1 MYYEIVLK
9 IVNSIVL
16 SIFLTAG
23 MKFGIPI
30 NQEIK
35 NIGLTVSSNKEW
47 TVEIPEINLKANIS
61 NGTDEETMN
70 KYVGHFTETFNV
82 KGNVG
87 LAAHNRGYP
96 VNYFKDLN
104 KLKLGDSI
112 YYTYFGIKK
121 VYTIINIQIIEDT
134 NWNVLESKN
143 KDEITLITC
152 IANKPEYRLCIKGIR
167 ADVSLGEIN

>member
-9 IVNSIVL
+9 IINSTVL
-16 SIFLTAG
+16 SILLTTG
-23 MKFGIPI
+23 MKFGISM
-30 NQEIK
+30 NQKIR

-70 KYVGHFTETFNV
+70 KYVGHFTETYNV

-104 KLKLGDSI
+104 KLKLGDYI

-121 VYTIINIQIIEDT
+121 VYTIINIQVIEDT
-134 NWNVLESKN
+134 NWAVLESSN

-152 IANKPEYRLCIKGIR
+152 VANKPEYRLCIKGIKIEE
-167 ADVSLGEIN
+167 SLETIN